1 MFNNAGGPGSG
12 KNRGARVSARGF
24 RNPGSR
30 RGPRNPRSQCEPQN
44 PVSWRGPRRGDAA
57 GAGGVE
63 APLDPGQA
71 TLGGR
76 PGARREVEVRRQ
88 SPPSSRQRPRRL
100 HSAPTSP
107 SETARDP
114 ATRAVSG
121 AWGAP
126 WCRPAG
132 PAVGPSQRGS
142 PFLGP
147 CLCARRGFGP
157 PVSWG

>member
-1 MFNNAGGPGSG
+1 M
-12 KNRGARVSARGF
+12 
-24 RNPGSR
+24 
-30 RGPRNPRSQCEPQN
+30 
-44 PVSWRGPRRGDAA
+44 
-57 GAGGVE
+57 E
-63 APLDPGQA
+63 APLDPGEA

-114 ATRAVSG
+114 VTRAVSG

-132 PAVGPSQRGS
+132 RGT
-142 PFLGP
+142 LA
-147 CLCARRGFGP
+147 ARLPLSG
-157 PVSWG
+157 PVSLRAKGVWSACVLGVM